1 MFDIPDFISGIVHL
15 EYPESL
21 QKENRSISN
30 IIHGLT
36 KLFIIEVDG
45 DRRWIK
51 PKDIL
56 EVKLK
61 GNPQLRLGQLFDN
74 KSYSHIELGNYMLG
88 LRLKVN
94 SLKLTDVAGVALFD
108 IEQVGYEEEY
118 LLRELTKDGIY
129 YKEKNK
135 YRVNETTIK
144 K

>member
-135 YRVNETTIK
+135 YRVHETTIK